1 MKLRSIVLSIVL
13 VGGVLALAGCSTGTS
28 GIGSRPP
35 TTKAIPTV
43 ETSSWPTEC
52 LHGSVSLSVVHLQ
65 NPAICLGVGTTLTLI
80 FDKRHRGIGEPGP
93 WTVPPV
99 SSLNPS
105 VASVLS
111 SRESGDFLVART
123 QGDAIGSTSIQANF
137 DQECS
142 GPSSSPCTIP
152 PQTWFTVPVTV
163 VGPTGTPDGVT
174 TTSSAQP
181 EKGTSVSTVPNSV
194 RCVKATVLVTAR
206 AEAAPVPVC
215 LIVGGKLIVTLPEKS
230 SPGSGP
236 WAGPAETTDSSIVD
250 GTSTTDNGGT
260 YISQFT
266 AVGAGSTII
275 HATYAPCGAI
285 TTGASGCSLP
295 AFNSEILVKVTQA

>member
-1 MKLRSIVLSIVL
+1 MKLRSIVVSIVL
-13 VGGVLALAGCSTGTS
+13 VVGVLALAGCSTGTS
-28 GIGSRPP
+28 GIGTSPP

-43 ETSSWPTEC
+43 GTSSWPTEC
-52 LHGSVSLSVVHLQ
+52 LHGSVSLSVVRLQ
-65 NPAICLGVGTTLTLI
+65 NPAICLGAGITLTLI
-80 FDKRHRGIGEPGP
+80 FDKKHQGIGEPGP
-93 WTVPPV
+93 WSAPPV

-111 SRESGDFLVART
+111 SRESGDFLEART
-123 QGDAIGSTSIQANF
+123 HADAIGSTSIQANF
-137 DQECS
+137 DQECTGS
-142 GPSSSPCTIP
+142 GSSPCTIP

-163 VGPTGTPDGVT
+163 VEPTGTPDGVT
-174 TTSSAQP
+174 TASSAQP
-181 EKGTSVSTVPNSV
+181 EEGTSVSTVPNSV

-215 LIVGGKLIVTLPEKS
+215 LIAGGKLIVTLPETS

-236 WAGPAETTDSSIVD
+236 WVGPAESTDSSIVD
-250 GTSTTDNGGT
+250 RTSTTDNGGM
-260 YISQFT
+260 YVSQFT

-285 TTGASGCSLP
+285 TTGASSCSLP
-295 AFNSEILVKVTQA
+295 VFNSEILVKVTPA